1 MNEIHPLFLE
11 VFENFGIT
19 QKKEN
24 ISSIIADEIVEFLEK
39 KNISLEEIDISIDN
53 NDTLIEGTAYFRVER
68 HKGSYDTP
76 GLIDRTVT
84 DIVIGF
90 GQKGDYILPGWQLVE
105 VERLAKRRML

>member
-19 QKKEN
+19 QKKEG
-24 ISSIIADEIVEFLEK
+24 ISSLMADEIVRFLESK
-39 KNISLEEIDISIDN
+39 DISIEEVDITIDN

-76 GLIDRTVT
+76 GLIDRTIT
-84 DIVIGF
+84 DVILSF
-90 GQKGDYILPGWQLVE
+90 GQKGNYVLPGWQLVE
-105 VERLAKRRML
+105 VERLAKWRML